1 MTRTDDRRRTT
12 EDGRWITDNRAAL
25 RPLSS
30 VLRPP
35 SSVVC
40 LLSSVVCL
48 LALPAGCRN
57 RALEQ
62 AQQEAREAKANQ
74 NKLNYQLKTLEE
86 KIATKEAELFAVQ
99 QSREELQ
106 KQVNQLQHERDRVS
120 TFAQQAQEAINRLTT
135 QNSSRSNL
143 TAALEKQVAELKSL
157 VAEQQKRI
165 EQLEKD
171 AAAAPAA
178 GARTPAPTEPNQP
191 EPGTGRPS
199 SPPNAQGPATPALP

>member
-1 MTRTDDRRRTT
+1 MKRTDDRRGTTDDRGRTT
-12 EDGRWITDNRAAL
+12 DGGVAL
-25 RPLSS
+25 C
-30 VLRPP
+30 PP

-40 LLSSVVCL
+40 LLSSVLCL

-86 KIATKEAELFAVQ
+86 RIATKEAELFAVQ

-106 KQVNQLQHERDRVS
+106 KQVSQLQQERDRVS
-120 TFAQQAQEAINRLTT
+120 TFAQQAQEAINRLST
-135 QNSSRSNL
+135 QNSNRSNL
-143 TAALEKQVAELKSL
+143 TTALEKQVAELKSL

-165 EQLEKD
+165 EQLEKE
-171 AAAAPAA
+171 ATAAPAG
-178 GARTPAPTEPNQP
+178 GAKTPAPTEPNQP
-191 EPGTGRPS
+191 ELGTGRPS
-199 SPPNAQGPATPALP
+199 SPPSAQGSATPALP